1 MCLKSTFLFSRKAF
15 KKYEILTR
23 KREAEL
29 QREAETRRI
38 DLMTDDL
45 SKEPP
50 VDANKSKKEELRK
63 LEKLKI
69 ALPSEIKEQK
79 QKRKEITPPANK
91 PSVTKETTPSSATP
105 LPDPMYPVPKL
116 TQDIPPV
123 KKTKSEDENLK
134 LSSDAYNGSKMERYV
149 WAQTS
154 SDLDIR
160 VMVPQAT
167 TGKDIKVD
175 IKMDSLK
182 VELLKPQRRVRE
194 EHVYIVLYHVYMYC
208 VHVVYNKCSC
218 NCSVQEFACT

>member
-1 MCLKSTFLFSRKAF
+1 MLRLCTVCLKSTFLFSWKAF

-63 LEKLKI
+63 LEKLKTV
-69 ALPSEIKEQK
+69 LPSETKVQK
-79 QKRKEITPPANK
+79 QQKRKETTPPANK
-91 PSVTKETTPSSATP
+91 PSVTKETIPPSTTP
-105 LPDPMYPVPKL
+105 LPDPVYPVPKL
-116 TQDIPPV
+116 TPDLPPV
-123 KKTKSEDENLK
+123 KKPKSEDEDLK

-160 VMVPQAT
+160 VMVPRGT

-175 IKMDSLK
+175 MKMDSLK

-194 EHVYIVLYHVYMYC
+194 DCAL
-208 VHVVYNKCSC
+208 
-218 NCSVQEFACT
+218 CTIMIIII